1 MNLDDQL
8 REALR
13 RESPPEDFAAKI
25 LAKTSGLQVI
35 QTRKAW
41 FQRPFSLALAAAV
54 TAVAIVPAV
63 VLEYQRREEAR
74 GIKARQDLIIALSI
88 TKEQLQQTKDMIRRT
103 TRNPQ

>member
-1 MNLDDQL
+1 MNLEDQL

-13 RESPPEDFAAKI
+13 RESPSADFTAKI
-25 LAKTSGLQVI
+25 LEKTSGMQAVNV
-35 QTRKAW
+35 RKSW

-54 TAVAIVPAV
+54 TAIAIVPAV

-74 GIKARQDLIIALSI
+74 AMKARQDLIIALSI
-88 TKEQLQQTKDMIRRT
+88 TKEQLQQTKNMIRRS